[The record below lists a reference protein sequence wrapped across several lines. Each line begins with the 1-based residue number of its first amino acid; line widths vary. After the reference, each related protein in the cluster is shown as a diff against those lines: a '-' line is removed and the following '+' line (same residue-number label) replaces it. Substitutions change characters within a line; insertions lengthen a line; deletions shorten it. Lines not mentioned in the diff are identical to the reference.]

1 MQLGAQDSASW
12 PNYYI
17 AGARAAQAA
26 TLPGKGPF
34 SVDTLGMAT
43 AYDLGDMGSP
53 YPPSH
58 VHSRNKTEVGRRLA
72 LALLHTQYALQFP
85 ASPALINL
93 STSLNWSPP
102 RLLGVAARSG
112 ASDGTLAA
120 SFEMD
125 APAGAPRP
133 GLLLLDT
140 PGCWE
145 CCARARDTVQVREA
159 DAGAPWV
166 NASLQVA
173 NDAGGGATLLLAVP
187 AAPGAYVQLRYAANL
202 WTQCV
207 AVGSANMLPVEP
219 FSVDIG
225 AAAAPA
231 AAAAAAQGARAQ
243 VQAQV
248 QGQQRAPGAAAEW
261 TVWKGRRIVR
271 SNCTGAGNAC
281 TPPMGCEWAAPAL
294 ARSGARRLQA
304 ATESR
309 V

>member
-17 AGARAAQAA
+17 SNARAAQAA

-120 SFEMD
+120 SFALD

-145 CCARARDTVQVREA
+145 CCARAGHG
-159 DAGAPWV
+159 AGARRRRGRAVGECQP
-166 NASLQVA
+166 
-173 NDAGGGATLLLAVP
+173 AGGKRRG
-187 AAPGAYVQLRYAANL
+187 RRRH
-202 WTQCV
+202 
-207 AVGSANMLPVEP
+207 
-219 FSVDIG
+219 
-225 AAAAPA
+225 AAAG
-231 AAAAAAQGARAQ
+231 GA
-243 VQAQV
+243 
-248 QGQQRAPGAAAEW
+248 
-261 TVWKGRRIVR
+261 
-271 SNCTGAGNAC
+271 
-281 TPPMGCEWAAPAL
+281 
-294 ARSGARRLQA
+294 SGARRVRA
-304 ATESR
+304 AALRRQPVDAVRGSGQR
-309 V
+309 KHAARGAL